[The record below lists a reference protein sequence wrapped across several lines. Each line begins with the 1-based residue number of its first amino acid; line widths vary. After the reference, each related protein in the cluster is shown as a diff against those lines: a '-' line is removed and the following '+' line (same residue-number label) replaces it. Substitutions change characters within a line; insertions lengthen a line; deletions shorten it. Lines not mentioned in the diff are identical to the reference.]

1 MTVKTT
7 LSFTDRHHDFLK
19 SKVDQGVFATPSAAV
34 ASAIEQ
40 LIEDE
45 IQRQNALGAISSIIT
60 KRMETPKSEFVA
72 GEDFFKG
79 ALHSVGT
86 DPTE

>member
-40 LIEDE
+40 LIEDD
-45 IQRQNALGAISSIIT
+45 IQRQNALGAISTIIA
-60 KRMETPKSEFVA
+60 KRMKTPKSEFVK
-72 GEDFFKG
+72 GQDFFQN
-79 ALHSVGT
+79 ALQGLGT
-86 DPTE
+86 DPIE

>member
-1 MTVKTT
+1 MTVRTT

-19 SKVDQGVFATPSAAV
+19 SKVDQGVFATLSAAV

-45 IQRQNALGAISSIIT
+45 IQRQNALGAISSIIS
-60 KRMETPKSEFVA
+60 KRMGTPKSEFVV
-72 GEDFFKG
+72 GEEFFG
-79 ALHSVGT
+79 EALQRLDANTT
-86 DPTE
+86 D